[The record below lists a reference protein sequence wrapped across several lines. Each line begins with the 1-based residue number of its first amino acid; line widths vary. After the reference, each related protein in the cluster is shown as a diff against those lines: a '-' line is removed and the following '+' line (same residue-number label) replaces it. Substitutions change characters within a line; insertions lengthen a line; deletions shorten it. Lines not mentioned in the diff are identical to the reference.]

1 MYMADETKGANH
13 FRTSIE
19 TGLEIIENLRGHTSG
34 LAIPHFVI
42 DAPGGGGKIP
52 LLPNYVMHHDED
64 KIILRNYRKKVYA
77 YKNYK
82 DRTNPGKIDK
92 KANRVVEKTGT
103 NGKGHPKRTNGKDKI
118 KEIDF
123 TKIELPVLEL
133 EEVES

>member
-19 TGLEIIENLRGHTSG
+19 TGLNIIENLRGHTSG

-52 LLPNYVMHHDED
+52 LLPNYVLHHDED
-64 KIILRNYRKKVYA
+64 RIILRNYKKKSYV

-82 DRTNPGKIDK
+82 DKLNPAKPENNKGKIAAIK
-92 KANRVVEKTGT
+92 KNGT
-103 NGKGHPKRTNGKDKI
+103 NGKNGNGKSKL
-118 KEIDF
+118 KVIDF
-123 TKIELPVLEL
+123 TKIELPVLQYDEM
-133 EEVES
+133 EN